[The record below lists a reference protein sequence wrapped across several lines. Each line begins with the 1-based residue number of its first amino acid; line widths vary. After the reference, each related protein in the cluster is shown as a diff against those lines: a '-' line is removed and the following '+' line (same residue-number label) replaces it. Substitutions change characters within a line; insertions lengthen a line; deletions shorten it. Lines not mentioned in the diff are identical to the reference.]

1 MKKQRSE
8 NKEEEKTTTTSL
20 SGCQL
25 KTRDLRGAFYC
36 FISSIFQSQVSRR
49 PVLRHQKIPIFCVFC
64 LIQEE
69 EEEEE

>member
-36 FISSIFQSQVSRR
+36 FISPHPF
-49 PVLRHQKIPIFCVFC
+49 PLNN
-64 LIQEE
+64 
-69 EEEEE
+69 